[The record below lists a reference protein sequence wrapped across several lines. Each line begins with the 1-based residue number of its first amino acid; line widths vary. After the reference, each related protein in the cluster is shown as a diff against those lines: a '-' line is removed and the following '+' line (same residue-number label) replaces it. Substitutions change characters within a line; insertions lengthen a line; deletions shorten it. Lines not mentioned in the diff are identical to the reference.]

1 MDRRMAFLAQR
12 FHVIHSAPAW
22 LSMHERVLLYGL
34 VAGLQPQRVLEVGT
48 FQGGSTLIM
57 CAALDDLGAG
67 TIVCVDPDP
76 RVAPEHWEAVQH
88 RATMVAEGSPEALG
102 RAAEIAAG
110 GFDLAFID
118 GDHSKLGVERDI
130 EATLPTLSDEAHLL
144 FHDANYSEIRE
155 ALDEAVARHP
165 GELSDA
171 GLVSVD
177 ASPHVSDADGKEV
190 LWGGLRLLRY
200 RRAPA

>member
-1 MDRRMAFLAQR
+1 MSFLAQR
-12 FHVIHSAPAW
+12 FHIVHSAPAW

-34 VAGLQPQRVLEVGT
+34 VGALQPQRILEVGT

-67 TIVCVDPDP
+67 RIICVDPNP

-88 RATMVAEGSPEALG
+88 RATMVAESSPEALA
-102 RAAEIAAG
+102 RAVELAGG
-110 GFDLAFID
+110 GFDFAFID

-130 EATLPTLSDEAHLL
+130 EATLPTLGDEAHVL
-144 FHDANYSEIRE
+144 FHDANYFEIRE
-155 ALDEAVARHP
+155 AIDDAVARHAD
-165 GELSDA
+165 ELSDA

-177 ASPHVSDADGKEV
+177 ASPDLPDDQGRDVT
-190 LWGGLRLLRY
+190 WGGLRLLRF
-200 RRAPA
+200 RRVGR